1 MSKKSIY
8 FVLLLLPISLLAQ
21 NVGIGTTNPAEKLH
35 VAGNL
40 QFDGALMPAGLP
52 GAVGQALT
60 SQGPAVPPIWQSP
73 TLGQQFSTVY
83 TTNSVAIAF
92 GNSYTL
98 IPGLS
103 TTITVPAVGT
113 YDLYIFTDG
122 GAQFNDNLNTNR
134 GAQLEIS
141 IWVDGVA
148 VRYITSVVD
157 NVSNFVSSIRNWATS
172 FYTTLAPGPHSVE
185 IYGRHRSSTVA
196 QTITVGAP
204 NVVGNYL
211 ISSLT
216 VGLIKR

>member
-1 MSKKSIY
+1 MLKKII
-8 FVLLLLPISLLAQ
+8 FLALLVAPLAIFSQ
-21 NVGIGTTNPAEKLH
+21 NVGIGTTTPLEKLH

-40 QFDGALMPAGLP
+40 RFDGALMPAGLP
-52 GAVGQALT
+52 GSTGQALT
-60 SQGPAVPPIWQSP
+60 SQGAGIAPIWQSP

-83 TTNSVAIAF
+83 STASTALSFSAL
-92 GNSYTL
+92 YTL

-113 YDLYIFTDG
+113 YDMYIFTDG
-122 GAQFNDNLNTNR
+122 GAVFNDNVTANR

-141 IWVDGVA
+141 IWVDGAA
-148 VRYITSVVD
+148 VRYITSMVD
-157 NVSNFVSSIRNWATS
+157 NVSNLVSGIRNWATS
-172 FYTTLAPGPHSVE
+172 FYTTLPPGPHTVE

-196 QTITVGAP
+196 NTITVAAP